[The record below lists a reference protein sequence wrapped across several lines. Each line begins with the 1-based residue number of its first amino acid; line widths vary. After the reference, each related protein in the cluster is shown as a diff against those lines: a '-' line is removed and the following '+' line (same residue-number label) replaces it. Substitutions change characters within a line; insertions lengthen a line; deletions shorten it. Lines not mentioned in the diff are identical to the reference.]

1 MNLTWF
7 EVLLQVIGFLGT
19 AFMLIATQFNTHG
32 KIMIFKTLGSF
43 SFCVQYLLMGAYT
56 GMVMD
61 IVGTIRNIVFAYNV
75 KKGKSNK
82 FWIFFFSAITIGAGV
97 ATLVLTWSTL
107 VQRVSWLSGGNSS
120 IALLLAVLVSIISIL
135 AKLLSTIAYAF
146 KDAHRIRMLTLPTSA
161 GWLVYNVVVFTLAGI
176 INESLTLI
184 SIVIAELR
192 FRKKPEK
199 ISPTIKEDLPV
210 TEQAEQENQPTQT
223 EKLTE

>member
-1 MNLTWF
+1 MNINWF
-7 EVLLQVIGFLGT
+7 EIIVQTIGFLGT

-75 KKGKSNK
+75 RKDKSNK
-82 FWIFFFSAITIGAGV
+82 FWIFFFSTITVGAGV

-107 VQRVSWLSGGNSS
+107 VERVSWLAGGNSS
-120 IALLLAVLVSIISIL
+120 IALLLAVLVSIISII

-161 GWLVYNVVVFTLAGI
+161 GWLIYNVVVFTLAGI

-184 SIVIAELR
+184 SIIIAELR

-199 ISPTIKEDLPV
+199 INVEQNNPLQTIEKDTQKQNEKS
-210 TEQAEQENQPTQT
+210 TE
-223 EKLTE
+223 